1 MLISHLCA
9 LIDGSLG
16 VHVNFTAMLLAD
28 DSWQHLI
35 TKVYCRVVNMATLGR
50 FTNRML
56 QVKLNSAVARHSFV
70 TFRDPKTI
78 RVVVATCA
86 CVTGGGLL
94 LYVAH
99 RLGKF
104 NTVHAFKSKK
114 VKQNNNFLTL
124 RCPFDVDNN

>member
-1 MLISHLCA
+1 
-9 LIDGSLG
+9 
-16 VHVNFTAMLLAD
+16 
-28 DSWQHLI
+28 
-35 TKVYCRVVNMATLGR
+35 MATLGR
-50 FTNRML
+50 FVSRLL

-70 TFRDPKTI
+70 TVRDPKTV
-78 RVVVATCA
+78 RVVVATCV

-114 VKQNNNFLTL
+114 VKQTKNFLTL
-124 RCPFDVDNN
+124 CCTFDVDNN

>member
-1 MLISHLCA
+1 
-9 LIDGSLG
+9 
-16 VHVNFTAMLLAD
+16 
-28 DSWQHLI
+28 
-35 TKVYCRVVNMATLGR
+35 MATLGR
-50 FTNRML
+50 FASRIL

-78 RVVVATCA
+78 RVVVATCV

-114 VKQNNNFLTL
+114 VKQNNSFLTL
-124 RCPFDVDNN
+124 RCPFSVDNY